1 MNVRVRHSNVLQVIP
16 LAEEVNPEKAPTFGI
31 LYQKTEHVKV
41 PGTSGPPALQI
52 KREIEKHIYD
62 REKGDL
68 IFRSQHVTTGGRY
81 DFASNSVYRVE
92 SLSFGG
98 FLAFDI
104 STVSYCRKDL
114 HPAVVFHQ

>member
-1 MNVRVRHSNVLQVIP
+1 MALSHAMNVRVRHSNVLQVIP

-68 IFRSQHVTTGGRY
+68 IF
-81 DFASNSVYRVE
+81 
-92 SLSFGG
+92 
-98 FLAFDI
+98 
-104 STVSYCRKDL
+104 
-114 HPAVVFHQ
+114 